1 METANPYSAPAA
13 ALESDQKTCASCGAA
28 IRKLAGMCPAC
39 GVRQPGLVNKTTLLL
54 ITFFLGGLG
63 GHKFYLGK
71 WVQGI
76 FYFLFFWLWIPAL
89 IALVEFI
96 VYACTSSERLNQK
109 YSAHG
114 SSAAVS
120 IAAAVACL
128 AIIGIL
134 AAIAIPAYQDRLVRG
149 RASDVLM
156 GMLAHKTAV
165 NEYFEQ
171 QRQLPVTGAEVKMA
185 VATVPHTMSVKIARG
200 GAIVATVSSG
210 VHTSMT
216 GKAMLLVPKIEG
228 NDLVWTCGVQEQPME
243 RYVSG
248 NCRNV
253 LPLP

>member
-1 METANPYSAPAA
+1 MV
-13 ALESDQKTCASCGAA
+13 
-28 IRKLAGMCPAC
+28 CPLL
-39 GVRQPGLVNKTTLLL
+39 PPKTTLLL

-109 YSAHG
+109 YSGHG

-134 AAIAIPAYQDRLVRG
+134 AAIAIPAYQDGLVRG
-149 RASDVLM
+149 RASNVLM

-228 NDLVWTCGVQEQPME
+228 NDLVWTCGVQEQPMA

>member
-28 IRKLAGMCPAC
+28 IRKLAEMCPAC

-89 IALVEFI
+89 IALVELI
-96 VYACTSSERLNQK
+96 VYACTSSERLNEK

-134 AAIAIPAYQDRLVRG
+134 AAIAIPAYQDRFVRG
-149 RASDVLM
+149 RASNVLM

-185 VATVPHTMSVKIARG
+185 AVTVPHTMSVKIARG